1 MSRQTS
7 SGPLR
12 QHGSPPPQRIVPAQR
27 AWPAVLGDV
36 PPLAPA
42 FSSRPETG
50 PGLVAELR
58 PGQVTVLATA
68 PGPGG
73 SGRPSAG
80 GEGKT
85 QLAAALVRSLWQ
97 AGSVDLLVWLTAASR
112 DAILAGYARGLVAV
126 GAGDTHRDAGTAAAR
141 FMAWLAGTG
150 RPWLVVL
157 DDLTDPDDAAG
168 LLPTGPSG
176 SVLITTRL
184 EPAALAGPGRRVIP
198 VGPFSRREALGYLTT
213 ALSGYPDQRIE
224 ALDLA
229 EDLQCLPLS
238 LGLAAAVIIDR
249 GLDCRGFRARFAE
262 RRIRQARPDGDD
274 TDAAALTVSVGLD
287 FLDQL
292 PPAGLARGVLA
303 LACVLDPAGIPV
315 SVLTG
320 PAAVTFMTGERA
332 GEAGV
337 QLARTALTSLA
348 RLGLVM
354 IDSGSAERTIGVHP
368 VIGGIIRQLL
378 PPPVFGEVARAAADA
393 LLEAW
398 PQLDPAPPLT
408 LALRDNTASLLRCT
422 GDLLWG
428 PKAHPLLMRAG
439 DSLERG
445 GLTGPAVHYW
455 ENMIKVS
462 DRLLGPSHPQS
473 LAARDRLAG
482 AQEKAGLA
490 SDAIS
495 SRKRSLE
502 ERERMLG
509 PGHPDSLTCRS
520 HLAHAYLAAGQVTEA
535 IPLYEQALAG
545 REWALGPQH
554 PDTLTARHDLASA
567 YSSAGRLADATAIF
581 ERSLADQ
588 ERALGSDHP
597 DTLTAR
603 NSLAA
608 AYRSAGRLK
617 EAIPLYERNLA
628 GRERVLG
635 PDHPDTLTARNSL
648 AAAYRSAG
656 RLKEAIPLYERTL
669 AGRERVL
676 GPDHP
681 DTLTARSSLA
691 YAYRSAGKLR
701 DSIPLYQRTLA
712 DRERVLGPD
721 HPDTVASCGN
731 LAATFYLAKRLKDA
745 VPMYERTLRDC
756 ERVHGHDHP
765 ETLTAQGNLASA
777 YMSARRL
784 AEAIPMYERAL
795 ADCERV
801 LGADHADTLTA
812 RYNAGSAYLSA
823 RRQADAIG
831 VFKRTLAD
839 CERVLGPSHQL
850 TETVRES
857 LAAISG

>member
-7 SGPLR
+7 SGPYM
-12 QHGSPPPQRIVPAQR
+12 QHGRPPPTQQIVPAQR

-58 PGQVTVLATA
+58 PGQVTVLAAA
-68 PGPGG
+68 PGPDG

-85 QLAAALVRSLWQ
+85 QLAAALARSLWQ

-157 DDLTDPDDAAG
+157 DDLTDPADAAG

-184 EPAALAGPGRRVIP
+184 EPAALSGPGRRVIP

-213 ALSGYPDQRIE
+213 ALSDYPDQRIE

-354 IDSGSAERTIGVHP
+354 IDSGSAERTIRVHP
-368 VIGGIIRQLL
+368 VIGEIIRQLL
-378 PPPVFGEVARAAADA
+378 PPPVFGEVTRAAADA

-398 PQLDPAPPLT
+398 PQPDPAPPLT

-428 PKAHPLLMRAG
+428 PKAHPLLLRAG

-520 HLAHAYLAAGQVTEA
+520 QLAHAYLAAGQVTEA

-588 ERALGSDHP
+588 ERALGPDHP

-635 PDHPDTLTARNSL
+635 PDHPDTLTAR
-648 AAAYRSAG
+648 
-656 RLKEAIPLYERTL
+656 
-669 AGRERVL
+669 
-676 GPDHP
+676 
-681 DTLTARSSLA
+681 SSLA

-701 DSIPLYQRTLA
+701 DAIPLYQRTLA

>member
-7 SGPLR
+7 SGPLSR
-12 QHGSPPPQRIVPAQR
+12 QHGSPPPHQMVPAQR
-27 AWPAVLGDV
+27 ALPAVLGDV

-58 PGQVTVLATA
+58 PGQVTVLASA
-68 PGPGG
+68 PDPGG
-73 SGRPSAG
+73 SGRPAVG

-85 QLAAALVRSLWQ
+85 QLAAALARSLWQ
-97 AGSVDLLVWLTAASR
+97 AGSVDLLVWLTASSR
-112 DAILAGYARGLVAV
+112 DAILAGYARGLTAV
-126 GAGDTHRDAGTAAAR
+126 GAGDPQRDAGTAASR

-157 DDLTDPDDAAG
+157 DDLADPADADG
-168 LLPTGPSG
+168 LLPAGPSG

-184 EPAALAGPGRRVIP
+184 EPAALAGQGRRIIP
-198 VGPFSRREALGYLTT
+198 VGPFSRREALGFLTA
-213 ALSGYPDQRIE
+213 ALRDYPDQRIE

-238 LGLAAAVIIDR
+238 LGLAAAVIADR

-262 RRIRQARPDGDD
+262 RRIRQAARDGDD
-274 TDAAALTVSVGLD
+274 VDTAALATSVALD
-287 FLDQL
+287 FLDHL
-292 PPAGLARGVLA
+292 PPPGLARGVLA
-303 LACVLDPAGIPV
+303 LASVLDPAGIPV

-320 PAAVTFMTGERA
+320 PPAVTFMTGEQP
-332 GEAGV
+332 GEPGA
-337 QLARTALTSLA
+337 QQARNALTSLA
-348 RLGLVM
+348 RVGLAA
-354 IDSGSAERTIGVHP
+354 IDSGSAERTVRVHP
-368 VIGGIIRQLL
+368 VIAAIIRQLL
-378 PPPVFGEVARAAADA
+378 PTTVFREAVRAAADG
-393 LLEAW
+393 LLEVW
-398 PQLDPAPPLT
+398 PAADPAPPLT

-428 PKAHPLLMRAG
+428 PKAHPLLLRAG
-439 DSLERG
+439 DSLEHS
-445 GLTGPAVHYW
+445 GLTGSAVRYW
-455 ENMIKVS
+455 EHMIEVS

-473 LAARDRLAG
+473 LDARDRLAA
-482 AQEKAGLA
+482 AQEQAGLS

-495 SRKRSLE
+495 SRRRSLE
-502 ERERMLG
+502 EHERMLG
-509 PGHPDSLTCRS
+509 PGHPDSLTCRAQ
-520 HLAHAYLAAGQVTEA
+520 LARAYLAAGQVAEA

-567 YSSAGRLADATAIF
+567 FSAAGRLADATSIF

-588 ERALGSDHP
+588 ERALGPDHP

-603 NSLAA
+603 SSLAA

-617 EAIPLYERNLA
+617 DAIPLYERSLA
-628 GRERVLG
+628 GRER
-635 PDHPDTLTARNSL
+635 A
-648 AAAYRSAG
+648 
-656 RLKEAIPLYERTL
+656 
-669 AGRERVL
+669 L

-691 YAYRSAGKLR
+691 YAYRSAGKLK
-701 DSIPLYQRTLA
+701 DAIPLYQRTLA

-745 VPMYERTLRDC
+745 VPMYERTLADC
-756 ERVHGHDHP
+756 ERVHGPDHP
-765 ETLTAQGNLASA
+765 ETLTARGNLASA
-777 YMSARRL
+777 YHSARRL
-784 AEAIPMYERAL
+784 AEAIPVYERAL
-795 ADCERV
+795 AECERV
-801 LGADHADTLTA
+801 LGADHHDTLTA
-812 RYNAGSAYLSA
+812 RYNVGSAYLSA
-823 RRQADAIG
+823 RRQADAIS
-831 VFKRTLAD
+831 VFKRALED
-839 CERVLGPSHQL
+839 CDRVLGPRDQL

-857 LAAISG
+857 LAAVAGG

>member
-1 MSRQTS
+1 M
-7 SGPLR
+7 
-12 QHGSPPPQRIVPAQR
+12 QHGSPPPRQIVPAQR

-58 PGQVTVLATA
+58 PGQVTVLAAA
-68 PGPGG
+68 PGPDG

-85 QLAAALVRSLWQ
+85 QLAAALARSLWQ

-126 GAGDTHRDAGTAAAR
+126 GVGDTHCDAGTAAAR

-157 DDLTDPDDAAG
+157 DDLTDPADAAG

-213 ALSGYPDQRIE
+213 ALSDYPDQRIE

-354 IDSGSAERTIGVHP
+354 IDSGSAERTIRVHP

-398 PQLDPAPPLT
+398 PQLDPAPALT

-588 ERALGSDHP
+588 ERALG
-597 DTLTAR
+597 
-603 NSLAA
+603 
-608 AYRSAGRLK
+608 
-617 EAIPLYERNLA
+617 
-628 GRERVLG
+628 

-656 RLKEAIPLYERTL
+656 RRRRPSRCTSGPWPAGNGSSGLTTRT
-669 AGRERVL
+669 R
-676 GPDHP
+676 
-681 DTLTARSSLA
+681 
-691 YAYRSAGKLR
+691 
-701 DSIPLYQRTLA
+701 
-712 DRERVLGPD
+712 
-721 HPDTVASCGN
+721 
-731 LAATFYLAKRLKDA
+731 
-745 VPMYERTLRDC
+745 
-756 ERVHGHDHP
+756 
-765 ETLTAQGNLASA
+765 
-777 YMSARRL
+777 
-784 AEAIPMYERAL
+784 
-795 ADCERV
+795 
-801 LGADHADTLTA
+801 
-812 RYNAGSAYLSA
+812 
-823 RRQADAIG
+823 
-831 VFKRTLAD
+831 
-839 CERVLGPSHQL
+839 
-850 TETVRES
+850 
-857 LAAISG
+857 